1 MRTLE
6 DSLCDYKEF
15 GFQTQFIPLDKID
28 TEDYNKGKAL
38 ALKINLFNPGLGWWK
53 LFEKYKTETKEA
65 LKCNPEI
72 ENYVATTISLIA
84 KKVILIFFEYDL
96 LTPLYMIFFSIFDKT
111 ILNL

>member
-15 GFQTQFIPLDKID
+15 GFQTQFIPLDKVD
-28 TEDYNKGKAL
+28 TEEYKKGMAL

-53 LFEKYKTETKEA
+53 LFEKYKSVTKEA
-65 LKCNPEI
+65 LKSNPEI

-84 KKVILIFFEYDL
+84 KKVI
-96 LTPLYMIFFSIFDKT
+96 SIFVCGLST
-111 ILNL
+111 P

>member
-15 GFQTQFIPLDKID
+15 GFQSQFIPLDKIN

-65 LKCNPEI
+65 LTSEGF
-72 ENYVATTISLIA
+72 YG
-84 KKVILIFFEYDL
+84 
-96 LTPLYMIFFSIFDKT
+96 FSTFQVFVKQEKYPR
-111 ILNL
+111 L

>member
-15 GFQTQFIPLDKID
+15 GFQSQFIPLDKID
-28 TEDYNKGKAL
+28 TEDYNQGKAL

-65 LKCNPEI
+65 LKCNPDI
-72 ENYVATTISLIA
+72 ENYVATTMSLIA
-84 KKVILIFFEYDL
+84 KKVISIFECDL
-96 LTPLYMIFFSIFDKT
+96 LTPLRFIYDFLFNFR
-111 ILNL
+111 